1 MNKNEMQRLV
11 KEAESKESALME
23 LRQHLGSSLS
33 SRRDRSDAAKRGRL
47 DFIERGGLRLC
58 HERAPPLKEMDDL
71 KGLDASTG
79 PFLKLLCLDGE
90 CSGRLRAMLT
100 EGDTILGS
108 DVEAPK

>member
-1 MNKNEMQRLV
+1 
-11 KEAESKESALME
+11 
-23 LRQHLGSSLS
+23 
-33 SRRDRSDAAKRGRL
+33 
-47 DFIERGGLRLC
+47 
-58 HERAPPLKEMDDL
+58 MDDL

>member
-1 MNKNEMQRLV
+1 MRRSG
-11 KEAESKESALME
+11 ADWT
-23 LRQHLGSSLS
+23 SSSGARHHCAVSQLW
-33 SRRDRSDAAKRGRL
+33 
-47 DFIERGGLRLC
+47 IC